1 MEVTRLPCPDTD
13 QDTFVAVITD
23 DEEEEEEDPLSAVSV
38 SDQPGNSW
46 N

>member
-1 MEVTRLPCPDTD
+1 MEVTRLSSPDTD

-23 DEEEEEEDPLSAVSV
+23 EEEEGEVPLSAVSV

>member
-1 MEVTRLPCPDTD
+1 MEVTRSPCPDTD

-23 DEEEEEEDPLSAVSV
+23 EEDDEEEDPLGLG
-38 SDQPGNSW
+38 PGNSW